1 MAIQLKYATQA
12 QIGQALRE
20 RFKNAS
26 KEDLYRLAAKIKK
39 HYDLGDFT
47 DAQMKSLFNLTAP
60 QWATLKGKIVNYAA
74 AYDAMQ
80 NAVGE

>member
-26 KEDLYRLAAKIKK
+26 KEDLYRLSAKIKI

-47 DAQMKSLFNLTAP
+47 AAQMKSLFNLTTA
-60 QWATLKGKIVNYAA
+60 QWNTLKTKIVNYAT

-80 NAVGE
+80 NAAGE